1 MKGNGFEIYSGI
13 YSNSALSIGTTSRIL
28 EIESQISR
36 DGRYY
41 TSGNAFGLEILKRM
55 TIKLPQYLNHHIF
68 LVHQK

>member
-13 YSNSALSIGTTSRIL
+13 YSNSALSIGTIQEFL
-28 EIESQISR
+28 KLKVKFHVMADI
-36 DGRYY
+36 